1 MSRVKS
7 GFTQKKYFKLKDG
20 ASTFRILPPM
30 DEMGNTG
37 KGKDWSKFY
46 KVHYGYK
53 NSEGKLRVFQSTLVV
68 NKKTKMIEVPDAADQ
83 RIKDLKAKLEEAKD
97 SGNKAVVEKLG
108 KLVSGQKPMY
118 NLDGNH
124 YVNAIDSQGNIGVLK
139 LRHRAMKALEDEI
152 KKLEKKGIDPLSLKN
167 GREFVFTRSGS
178 GLDTTFKVD
187 VGQEELEIEGVGKV
201 NRDKVSNVTDDQLAR
216 TENECAD
223 LSKLF
228 KLVSSDDIERIVKAS
243 DLLTGIS
250 PVIDE
255 IFKGDGGDDDGS
267 GDAGDDEGSEESS
280 SSGSG
285 SQAAAADNSAAEA
298 AAKQAAADKAAAEA
312 KAAADAKAKADADAK
327 AKVEAVKAE
336 AAKAESKPRVE
347 TTSSSQTTAE
357 AVSDMSDADF
367 LKSLGL

>member
-1 MSRVKS
+1 MSRIKS
-7 GFTQKKYFKLKDG
+7 GFTAKKYFKLKDG
-20 ASTFRILPPM
+20 TSTFRILPPM
-30 DEMGNTG
+30 EEMGNKG

-53 NSEGKLRVFQSTLVV
+53 NSDGKLRVFQSSLVE
-68 NKKTKMIEVPDAADQ
+68 NRKTKMIEVPDAAVQ
-83 RIKDLKAKLEEAKD
+83 RIKDLKGKLEEAKEA
-97 SGNKAVVEKLG
+97 GNKAVVEKLG

-124 YVNAIDSQGNIGVLK
+124 YVNAIDSQGNLGVLK

-152 KKLEKKGIDPLSLKN
+152 KKLEKKGIDPLDLKN

-178 GLDTTFKVD
+178 GLDTSFKVD
-187 VGQEELEIEGVGKV
+187 VGQEELNIDGVGKV
-201 NRDKVSNVTDDQLAR
+201 NRDKVSSVSEDVLSRTDS
-216 TENECAD
+216 ECAD

-228 KLVSSDDIERIVKAS
+228 KAVSSEDIERIVKSS

-255 IFKGDGGDDDGS
+255 LFDTKGDGGDEGQ
-267 GDAGDDEGSEESS
+267 GDAGDDGDDTGSAD
-280 SSGSG
+280 SG

-298 AAKQAAADKAAAEA
+298 AAAKQAADA
-312 KAAADAKAKADADAK
+312 KAAADSKAKADADAK
-327 AKVEAVKAE
+327 AKVEALKAE
-336 AAKAESKPRVE
+336 AAKNEAAKEE
-347 TTSSSQTTAE
+347 TKAAASRTGSGTTAE
-357 AVSDMSDADF
+357 AVGEMDDAEF

>member
-20 ASTFRILPPM
+20 PSTFRILPPM
-30 DEMGNTG
+30 EEMGNKG

-68 NKKTKMIEVPDAADQ
+68 NRKTKMIEVPDAADQ
-83 RIKDLKAKLEEAKD
+83 RIKDLKAKLEEAKE

-118 NLDGNH
+118 NVDGNH

-152 KKLEKKGIDPLSLKN
+152 KKLEKKGIDPLSLTN

-178 GLDTTFKVD
+178 GLDTSFKVD
-187 VGQEELEIEGVGKV
+187 VAQEELNIEGVGKV
-201 NRDKVSNVTDDQLAR
+201 NRDKVSNISEELLAR

-228 KLVSSDDIERIVKAS
+228 KAVSADDIERIVKSS

-255 IFKGDGGDDDGS
+255 IFKGGDDGEGE
-267 GDAGDDEGSEESS
+267 GDAGDDEGSEDSS
-280 SSGSG
+280 ASDSG

-298 AAKQAAADKAAAEA
+298 KAKAD
-312 KAAADAKAKADADAK
+312 KAAADAKAAADTKAASDAKLKAEAEAK
-327 AKVEAVKAE
+327 AKVEEVKAE
-336 AAKAESKPRVE
+336 AAKSTPRVE
-347 TTSSSQTTAE
+347 TTSTATTAE
-357 AVSDMSDADF
+357 QVSEMSDEDF
-367 LKSLGL
+367 LKSLNL